1 MTTVMDVSGTKK
13 FKVEGIQLNLH
24 FNEIYNLQ
32 FHTFSKGYFRHS

>member
-13 FKVEGIQLNLH
+13 FKVESIQLNLD

-32 FHTFSKGYFRHS
+32 IHTYFKGYFRHS